1 MFHLLFSPFALI
13 IKSIYT
19 TYYLTTY
26 CLTTNY
32 LLLTTK

>member
-13 IKSIYT
+13 IKSIYI
-19 TYYLTTY
+19 TYYLTIY
-26 CLTTNY
+26 YLTTNY